1 VEWDPEKDRANR
13 AKHGLSFEEVQVL
26 FDGKADCLLIYD
38 EAHSDEEDRFL
49 AIGQIR
55 SGVVVVAHT
64 EPEEDVIRII
74 RHAWQHEMKKSCF
87 VNELEA
93 ASDEGRNP

>member
-1 VEWDPEKDRANR
+1 VRVEWDPEKDRANR

-74 RHAWQHEMKKSCF
+74 SARMATR
-87 VNELEA
+87 NEEELFRQRVG
-93 ASDEGRNP
+93 GRKR

>member
-1 VEWDPEKDRANR
+1 VRVEWDPEKDRANR
-13 AKHGLSFEEVQVL
+13 AKHGLNFEEVQVL

-74 RHAWQHEMKKSCF
+74 SARMATR
-87 VNELEA
+87 NEEELFRQRIG
-93 ASDEGRNP
+93 GRKR

>member
-1 VEWDPEKDRANR
+1 MAYHQNR
-13 AKHGLSFEEVQVL
+13 CGWSGIFQVL

-38 EAHSDEEDRFL
+38 EAHSEEEDRFL

-74 RHAWQHEMKKSCF
+74 SARMATR
-87 VNELEA
+87 NEEELFRQRVG
-93 ASDEGRNP
+93 GRKR

>member
-1 VEWDPEKDRANR
+1 MRVEWDPEKDRANR

-74 RHAWQHEMKKSCF
+74 SARMATR
-87 VNELEA
+87 NEEELFRQRVG
-93 ASDEGRNP
+93 GRKR

>member
-1 VEWDPEKDRANR
+1 MEWDPEKDRANR

-26 FDGKADCLLIYD
+26 FDGKADRLLIYD

-74 RHAWQHEMKKSCF
+74 SARMATR
-87 VNELEA
+87 NEEELFRQRVG
-93 ASDEGRNP
+93 GRKR

>member
-1 VEWDPEKDRANR
+1 V
-13 AKHGLSFEEVQVL
+13 
-26 FDGKADCLLIYD
+26 
-38 EAHSDEEDRFL
+38 

-74 RHAWQHEMKKSCF
+74 SARMATR
-87 VNELEA
+87 NEEELFRQRTG
-93 ASDEGRNP
+93 GRKR